1 MIYTGAVVSALASLI
16 ASRWFAP
23 IAGDAARYFSPDP
36 DNVEAR
42 QKIRLAGI
50 QVIEKLTASKAYD
63 RIIVVGNSLGSAIGL
78 DIVSY
83 GFSRVGANQWE
94 AAHPIG
100 SKAANTLRELER
112 IAGAIADSEAANIGA
127 LRTEYRKAQRRYA
140 TALSGGWD
148 KGTAPWLVTEF
159 VTLGSPLRKAQ
170 LLISAERRVGKECVR
185 TCRSRW

>member
-63 RIIVVGNSLGSAIGL
+63 RIIVVGHSLGSAIGL

-100 SKAANTLRELER
+100 SKAANTLRERSEEHTSELQSLMR
-112 IAGAIADSEAANIGA
+112 ISYAVFCLTKKTKNHK
-127 LRTEYRKAQRRYA
+127 RTN
-140 TALSGGWD
+140 
-148 KGTAPWLVTEF
+148 
-159 VTLGSPLRKAQ
+159 
-170 LLISAERRVGKECVR
+170 
-185 TCRSRW
+185 

>member
-63 RIIVVGNSLGSAIGL
+63 RIIVVEIGRAHVELQSLMRI
-78 DIVSY
+78 SY
-83 GFSRVGANQWE
+83 AVFCLKKKKTHNNKHYTYTPTKSVN
-94 AAHPIG
+94 
-100 SKAANTLRELER
+100 K
-112 IAGAIADSEAANIGA
+112 
-127 LRTEYRKAQRRYA
+127 K
-140 TALSGGWD
+140 
-148 KGTAPWLVTEF
+148 
-159 VTLGSPLRKAQ
+159 
-170 LLISAERRVGKECVR
+170 
-185 TCRSRW
+185 